1 MNPLVSLFGQLVA
14 YGGEKHGVT
23 LFNAHLHIKKSVGA
37 ALEEED
43 HKYIWEQVSSRE
55 SLAAQQI
62 DGHTHNSTNKLYT
75 ITLAA
80 HGHEGLSW
88 TSCR

>member
-1 MNPLVSLFGQLVA
+1 MNSLVSLFGQLVA
-14 YGGEKHGVT
+14 CGGGKHADNVECP
-23 LFNAHLHIKKSVGA
+23 LIKKSVRA

-43 HKYIWEQVSSRE
+43 RKYIWEQVSSRE

-62 DGHTHNSTNKLYT
+62 DRHTHNSTNKLYT

-80 HGHEGLSW
+80 HGHKGLSW